1 MKLNPVTLLA
11 GAALMAA
18 AGLHAQSAPAPK
30 PAAKAAH
37 AGHRVAKDMPH
48 AGKLSKAK
56 KIALAE
62 SGGPRAIARHAAIVD
77 MTDMSKMPNPPTLRE
92 GNNGWVCYAML
103 QQPMCADEVWQKWA
117 AAWMGKQPFTTDK
130 PGTAYMLR
138 GDHGASNTDP
148 WAEKATPDNN
158 WVVAPAHVMLILPD
172 PKQLDAYPT
181 DWKGGGPWV
190 MWKGTPYAH
199 VMLPVSAS
207 HTAK

>member
-1 MKLNPVTLLA
+1 MSRNPVVLLA
-11 GAALMAA
+11 GVVLLASAWLN
-18 AGLHAQSAPAPK
+18 AQSAPEKKKAH
-30 PAAKAAH
+30 PASQM
-37 AGHRVAKDMPH
+37 VSKDMPH
-48 AGKLSKAK
+48 AAKLSKTQ

-62 SGGPRAIARHAAIVD
+62 SAGPTEIAKHATIVD
-77 MTDMSKMPNPPTLRE
+77 MTDMAKPPATLRE
-92 GNNGWVCYAML
+92 GTNGWACYAML
-103 QQPMCADEVWQKWA
+103 QEPMCADEVWQKWA

-148 WAEKATPDNN
+148 WAEKATADNN
-158 WVVAPAHVMLILPD
+158 WVVSPAHVMLIVAD

-199 VMLPVSAS
+199 IMLPVSQKS
-207 HTAK
+207 GAK